1 MVAFHWKTLLSALP
15 CDNNH
20 IVVLFSV
27 LKTVAAHF
35 HSAQWCSTAGSL
47 ICRHYS
53 LPVPAATGSIPE
65 SHLEWKLVLICSVE
79 EEFSGLLVVYQLLEW
94 WEVQLRHV
102 SEAQQQH
109 THHISGDEAD
119 AQHWWEQHLP
129 RQGNVPHWLPQCLTL
144 SLQVNMWP
152 KQPLPQSSGVLAR
165 PRRAAALKCNIMT
178 LCLVS
183 SCTTEQ
189 FSCSFTCF
197 PTAQTHQTLVKD
209 TVREAA
215 QKILTNSAH
224 IAFGNHGDRN
234 VSIVIKQVQRREGGE
249 RSIIDSVT

>member
-1 MVAFHWKTLLSALP
+1 MAAFHWKPLLSALP

-79 EEFSGLLVVYQLLEW
+79 EEFSGLLVVCQLLEW
-94 WEVQLRHV
+94 WDAQLRHV
-102 SEAQQQH
+102 SDTQQQH

-119 AQHWWEQHLP
+119 APHWREHHLP
-129 RQGNVPHWLPQCLTL
+129 RQGNVPHWLPPCLTL
-144 SLQVNMWP
+144 SLQVNMGPKKPWP
-152 KQPLPQSSGVLAR
+152 QFSGVLAH
-165 PRRAAALKCNIMT
+165 PHRAAAFKWNITT

-197 PTAQTHQTLVKD
+197 PTDQTHQTLVED

-215 QKILTNSAH
+215 QKIPNSSAH
-224 IAFGNHGDRN
+224 IAFGNHGNRN
-234 VSIVIKQVQRREGGE
+234 VSIAIKQVQRREGGE

>member
-1 MVAFHWKTLLSALP
+1 M
-15 CDNNH
+15 C
-20 IVVLFSV
+20 
-27 LKTVAAHF
+27 
-35 HSAQWCSTAGSL
+35 
-47 ICRHYS
+47 
-53 LPVPAATGSIPE
+53 
-65 SHLEWKLVLICSVE
+65 
-79 EEFSGLLVVYQLLEW
+79 QLLEW
-94 WEVQLRHV
+94 WDVQLRHV

-119 AQHWWEQHLP
+119 APQHLL
-129 RQGNVPHWLPQCLTL
+129 RQGNVPYWLPQCLTL

-152 KQPLPQSSGVLAR
+152 KQPWPQSLGVLAR
-165 PRRAAALKCNIMT
+165 PRRAVALKCNIST

-197 PTAQTHQTLVKD
+197 PTDQTHQTLVKD

-215 QKILTNSAH
+215 QNIPTHSAH
-224 IAFGNHGDRN
+224 IAFGNHGDWN
-234 VSIVIKQVQRREGGE
+234 VSIVIKQVQRLEGGE

>member
-1 MVAFHWKTLLSALP
+1 MVALHWKNSAVCLALWQQP
-15 CDNNH
+15 HCSLVLCAKDSRCTSSQCT
-20 IVVLFSV
+20 VVQYSWIINLQALFS
-27 LKTVAAHF
+27 T
-35 HSAQWCSTAGSL
+35 STSSY
-47 ICRHYS
+47 R
-53 LPVPAATGSIPE
+53 E

-79 EEFSGLLVVYQLLEW
+79 EEFSGLLVVCQLLEW
-94 WEVQLRHV
+94 WDVQLRHV
-102 SEAQQQH
+102 SEAQRQH

-119 AQHWWEQHLP
+119 PRHWRERHLP
-129 RQGNVPHWLPQCLTL
+129 RQGDVPHWLPQCLTL

-152 KQPLPQSSGVLAR
+152 KQPWAQSTGVLAR
-165 PRRAAALKCNIMT
+165 PRRDAALKCNITT

-197 PTAQTHQTLVKD
+197 PTDQTHQTLVKD

-215 QKILTNSAH
+215 EKIPTSLAH

-234 VSIVIKQVQRREGGE
+234 VSIAIKQVQRREGGE